1 MFDVLVLSGA
11 HLQLKPRWIST
22 SLATHALAGALAIL
36 ATQAALQSA
45 STDVRETPVL
55 LFVPKAP
62 PPPPPEAKPDP
73 PAPAVVVAE
82 PPPKGFQ
89 TVAALQDIPDLIPPV
104 DLTQRPL
111 DPRDFTGRGEEGGL
125 AAGVVGG
132 TGKADVWSGTR
143 ASDAIYEAT
152 MNDERFAPAIVVFQ
166 PAPRYPK
173 HLETLGLEGRVV
185 VEFVIDTAGQVE
197 PASLRVLESTHQ
209 AFDQAAQTAMLE
221 SVFKPARLS
230 GHPVRQLTRQ
240 AVRFV
245 SMRQP

>member
-11 HLQLKPRWIST
+11 RLQLKPSWIST
-22 SLATHALAGALAIL
+22 SLATHALAGALAIM
-36 ATQAALQSA
+36 ATQAALESA

-62 PPPPPEAKPDP
+62 PPPPPEAEPDP

-89 TVAALQDIPDLIPPV
+89 TVAALRDIPDLIPPV
-104 DLTQRPL
+104 DLSQRAL

-132 TGKADVWSGTR
+132 TGKADVWSGTP

-152 MNDERFAPAIVVFQ
+152 MNDERFAPAIVVSQ

-209 AFDQAAQTAMLE
+209 AFDQAARTTMLE

-230 GHPVRQLTRQ
+230 GHAVRQLTRQ

-245 SMRQP
+245 SVRQP

>member
-22 SLATHALAGALAIL
+22 SLATHALAGALAIM

-45 STDVRETPVL
+45 VDRCPRDTRTAVRTQGS
-55 LFVPKAP
+55 AAAAA
-62 PPPPPEAKPDP
+62 EAKPDP
-73 PAPAVVVAE
+73 PTPAVVVAE

-104 DLTQRPL
+104 DLTQRAL

-132 TGKADVWSGTR
+132 TGKADVWSGTP

>member
-11 HLQLKPRWIST
+11 RLQLKPSWIST
-22 SLATHALAGALAIL
+22 SLATHALAGALAIM
-36 ATQAALQSA
+36 ATQAALESA

-89 TVAALQDIPDLIPPV
+89 TVAALRDIPDLIPPV
-104 DLTQRPL
+104 DLSQRAL

-132 TGKADVWSGTR
+132 TGKADVWSGTP

-152 MNDERFAPAIVVFQ
+152 MNDERFAPAIVVSQ

-197 PASLRVLESTHQ
+197 PASLQVLESTHP
-209 AFDQAAQTAMLE
+209 AFDQAARTAMLE

-230 GHPVRQLTRQ
+230 GHAVRQLTRQ

>member
-22 SLATHALAGALAIL
+22 SLATHALAGALAIM

-62 PPPPPEAKPDP
+62 PPPPEAKPDP
-73 PAPAVVVAE
+73 PTPAVVVAE

-104 DLTQRPL
+104 DLTQRAL

-125 AAGVVGG
+125 GAGVVGG
-132 TGKADVWSGTR
+132 TGKADVLVWHTGVGCHS
-143 ASDAIYEAT
+143 EAT

>member
-1 MFDVLVLSGA
+1 MFDVLVLSGT
-11 HLQLKPRWIST
+11 HLQLRPRWIST

-36 ATQAALQSA
+36 ATQAALQSP

-62 PPPPPEAKPDP
+62 PPPPEAKPDLP
-73 PAPAVVVAE
+73 TPVVVVAE

-89 TVAALQDIPDLIPPV
+89 TVAALRDIPDLIPPV
-104 DLTQRPL
+104 DLTQRAL

-132 TGKADVWSGTR
+132 TGKADVWSGTPE
-143 ASDAIYEAT
+143 SDAIYEAT
-152 MNDERFAPAIVVFQ
+152 MNDERFAPAIVVSQ

-197 PASLRVLESTHQ
+197 PASLRVRESTHQ

-230 GHPVRQLTRQ
+230 GHAVRQLTRQ